1 MIKYNKFLATLILV
15 VLLGSFGIA
24 RAEDSNKM
32 ASSTERKEQK
42 QLEKSDKI
50 KSIADKQLD
59 QRMENLGKL
68 KDKVNKFKN
77 INDNDKNSIIAII
90 DQLVSKLNALKN
102 TIDTATSTA
111 VIKEAKDSIT
121 ENYRVYMLVNPE
133 LNIIASAD
141 RIGTMIS
148 MMNIIGAKL
157 ETRLGAVGTSSS
169 ITSANLTLAN
179 KTLADL
185 KTKIVDAQTN
195 IQEAI
200 KMVAPLMPDQ
210 GDKAIMESNT
220 KTLKDARAKIKT
232 AHNDLITA
240 KKDSETIVKILAK
253 DKKIE
258 KNSDNK
264 EKSGTTT
271 SARVEN
277 Q

>member
-1 MIKYNKFLATLILV
+1 MIKYNKFLAIFTLV

-32 ASSTERKEQK
+32 ASSTERKEQR
-42 QLEKSDKI
+42 QVEKSDKI
-50 KSIADKQLD
+50 RSAADKQLD
-59 QRMENLGKL
+59 QRIENLGKL
-68 KDKVNKFKN
+68 KDKVIKFKN

-90 DQLVSKLNALKN
+90 DQLVSKLNTLKN

-111 VIKEAKDSIT
+111 VIKESRDSIT

-185 KTKIVDAQTN
+185 KAKIVDAQTN
-195 IQEAI
+195 IQDAI

-220 KTLKDARAKIKT
+220 KTLKDARAKIKI

-240 KKDSETIVKILAK
+240 KKDSEAIVKILSK

-264 EKSGTTT
+264 EKTSTTT
-271 SARVEN
+271 SVRTEN
-277 Q
+277 